1 MTSKYHINEKGVPGV
16 CAAKIKC
23 QFGGDAQHYF
33 SPEAAQK
40 AFELSMATETVPSAK
55 KKTTEKP
62 SPVNLPTS
70 GAYDVG
76 TKAERYVH
84 PQGKIVEINPDG
96 SVTAWKNGKIIP
108 TSATADKLRN
118 GHGAWKRDTTGVVTE
133 RPVSDASVA
142 AKTAARQDRQLNQI
156 PAKTRS
162 RLSAAKENQPLLTA
176 QEIEVQRDNEERVR
190 KLTELGY
197 PKTSRLDPR
206 KLPGL
211 VNRAPEGD
219 KPRYDGY
226 GIGRAALPT
235 ATRVNPHDKP
245 ESNEYIQGWDR
256 TSAES
261 VIAILKQKG
270 ETRDV
275 YRSILSGHNGTSS
288 DIPGDTFYLSHDQT
302 GANIGNG
309 SWEVVGVYEP
319 RPGGAVIGEIPNQ
332 KIPFYVYK

>member
-16 CAAKIKC
+16 CTAKIKC

-40 AFELSMATETVPSAK
+40 AYELSMATETVPTVK
-55 KKTTEKP
+55 KKIAENSAPVP
-62 SPVNLPTS
+62 SEAGRV
-70 GAYDVG
+70 
-76 TKAERYVH
+76 ERYKH
-84 PQGKIVEINPDG
+84 PQGKLVEINADG

-108 TSATADKLRN
+108 TSATAEKLRN
-118 GHGAWKRDTTGVVTE
+118 GHGSWKLTAPGEGGE

-197 PKTSRLDPR
+197 PKTSGLDPR
-206 KLPGL
+206 KSPGL

-261 VIAILKQKG
+261 VIAIVKQQG
-270 ETRDV
+270 ESRDI

>member
-16 CAAKIKC
+16 CTAKVKC

-62 SPVNLPTS
+62 SPVNPPTS
-70 GAYDVG
+70 GAYDVRA
-76 TKAERYVH
+76 KAERYVH

-133 RPVSDASVA
+133 RPVSDASVS
-142 AKTAARQDRQLNQI
+142 AKIAARQARKLNPEPVD
-156 PAKTRS
+156 PAKVDE
-162 RLSAAKENQPLLTA
+162 K
-176 QEIEVQRDNEERVR
+176 ERVDSLV
-190 KLTELGY
+190 KNGY
-197 PKTSRLDPR
+197 PKSSGLDPR
-206 KLPGL
+206 KLPG
-211 VNRAPEGD
+211 VEDRAPEGD

-309 SWEVVGVYEP
+309 TWEVVGVYEP

>member
-1 MTSKYHINEKGVPGV
+1 MNKYHINEKGVPGV
-16 CAAKIKC
+16 CTAKVKC

-33 SPEAAQK
+33 NPEAAQK
-40 AFELSMATETVPSAK
+40 AYELSMATETVPSAQK
-55 KKTTEKP
+55 KSSNDFVP
-62 SPVNLPTS
+62 APPVS
-70 GAYDVG
+70 GNV
-76 TKAERYVH
+76 ERYRH

-118 GHGAWKRDTTGVVTE
+118 GYGAWKRDTTGVVTE

-142 AKTAARQDRQLNQI
+142 AKTAARQARQLNPEPVD
-156 PAKTRS
+156 PAK
-162 RLSAAKENQPLLTA
+162 A
-176 QEIEVQRDNEERVR
+176 DNAERVA
-190 KLTELGY
+190 KLIEKGY
-197 PKTSRLDPR
+197 PKTSGLDPR
-206 KLPGL
+206 NKPGMED
-211 VNRAPEGD
+211 RAPEGD

-261 VIAILKQKG
+261 VIAIVKQKG
-270 ETRDV
+270 ESRDV